1 LSFRSPPKP
10 TIFAL
15 LFHGSS
21 SFNLPEVMKLRVI
34 RKRPFFTC
42 HAPSL
47 GLPAA
52 GAERC
57 RSEVKITRKCTRA
70 RSVSYFQIKG
80 SRRFMSTGKAAKQT
94 PANL

>member
-21 SFNLPEVMKLRVI
+21 SFNLPEIMKLRVI

-52 GAERC
+52 RTERC
-57 RSEVKITRKCTRA
+57 KSEVKITRKCELF
-70 RSVSYFQIKG
+70 SV
-80 SRRFMSTGKAAKQT
+80 
-94 PANL
+94 